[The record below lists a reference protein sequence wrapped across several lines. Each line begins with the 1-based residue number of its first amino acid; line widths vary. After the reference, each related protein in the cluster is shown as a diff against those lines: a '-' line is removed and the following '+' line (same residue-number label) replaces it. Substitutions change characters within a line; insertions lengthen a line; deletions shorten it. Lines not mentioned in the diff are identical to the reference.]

1 MTTAWQLLLLQALT
15 GAALGGMITAIAALL
30 AQHSDAGDE
39 GSIYGLDSSVFAAS
53 RVVAPML
60 GAGIAAWVGL
70 RSVFTFTG
78 VLFLLTAVLVMRG
91 LAVRVDGGG
100 E

>member
-1 MTTAWQLLLLQALT
+1 
-15 GAALGGMITAIAALL
+15 
-30 AQHSDAGDE
+30 
-39 GSIYGLDSSVFAAS
+39 
-53 RVVAPML
+53 ML